1 MEPNKIIAGID
12 YSMTSPC
19 ICVHDGSNTFDFES
33 CTFFYLAKQTKL
45 VGTIRKNIFGT
56 EYPSY
61 KSDIE
66 RYLKISK
73 WSMGILQDYDVTDVC
88 LENYAFG
95 GSGAVFNIGENTGI
109 LKLGIHLSNMT
120 LDTVAPT
127 QVKKF
132 ATGSGRA
139 DKEKMHESFKE
150 ENSVDLQH
158 MISPNRKNIGNPVSD
173 IVDAYYICKYGF
185 TSYKTSQLPQ

>member
-1 MEPNKIIAGID
+1 MDN
-12 YSMTSPC
+12 
-19 ICVHDGSNTFDFES
+19 
-33 CTFFYLAKQTKL
+33 
-45 VGTIRKNIFGT
+45 RKNKHI
-56 EYPSY
+56 YWNPY
-61 KSDIE
+61 
-66 RYLKISK
+66 
-73 WSMGILQDYDVTDVC
+73 
-88 LENYAFG
+88 FG
-95 GSGAVFNIGENTGI
+95 GF
-109 LKLGIHLSNMT
+109 LLGIVIIFSFYMT
-120 LDTVAPT
+120 GRGLGATGAIKSSVVAVVDTVAPT

-150 ENSVDLQH
+150 ENSVNLQH